1 MAKSQSATKPAK
13 EPVQANVSQPP
24 KGAIP
29 PGSKTAQST
38 KASQRAKATSPSQTP
53 PLAKGSARRAA
64 KRKSAGAK
72 SLRSRKVSSAKVPG
86 SPGAKSPSAKGS
98 GAKGPGGKGRGAKGP
113 GASIG
118 KRRKPLFAF
127 LSNRKKVEK
136 TPKPRRLDV
145 LFKGDTT
152 ADNQATQPAAATH
165 ETLWGSKLL
174 FNLVL
179 VRPWILV
186 CGFWVLLVGTSAIA
200 LSGLADPGK
209 PTVTEST
216 DARVKPMQPLG
227 VAPDTAVTSRLAES
241 PVALNGGTSNLNSG
255 VSQPLPVWS
264 LWVMVGACA
273 AGCIMLSR
281 PELIALGA
289 SERRRRPIKASSKLA
304 RTAKAGSAAQ
314 APTPRSRPQLK
325 PNYPQGQVMAVSTQG
340 AIQQVVPT
348 PSSQTASKLVS
359 FDVRQNHPDV
369 AVIPA
374 DETHVLDWQDGS
386 LAHRLDVRQNRSLKS
401 FL

>member
-1 MAKSQSATKPAK
+1 MAKPQSATKPVK
-13 EPVQANVSQPP
+13 KPVQANVSQPP
-24 KGAIP
+24 EGAIP

-38 KASQRAKATSPSQTP
+38 KASQRAKAKFSSQTP
-53 PLAKGSARRAA
+53 PLAKGSTRQAA
-64 KRKSAGAK
+64 KRKSAVAK

-86 SPGAKSPSAKGS
+86 SPGS
-98 GAKGPGGKGRGAKGP
+98 KGPGGKEPGAKGP

-127 LSNRKKVEK
+127 LSNRKKAEK

-314 APTPRSRPQLK
+314 APTPRARPQLK

-348 PSSQTASKLVS
+348 PSSQSASKLVS

-374 DETHVLDWQDGS
+374 DETHALDWQDGS